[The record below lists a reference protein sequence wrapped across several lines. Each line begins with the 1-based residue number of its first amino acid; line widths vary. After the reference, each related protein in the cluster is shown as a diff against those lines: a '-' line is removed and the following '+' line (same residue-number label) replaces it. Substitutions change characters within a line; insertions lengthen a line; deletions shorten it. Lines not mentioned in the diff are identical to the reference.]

1 MKILQLFWWI
11 TSILLVNVLTGCEKR
26 DAVLPVL
33 TSSQSEI
40 EAAIDELAGF
50 FRMIG
55 MPSTLG
61 EFGLTLEDVDRL
73 ADCVIA
79 SKGEPF
85 GAFRKLTRDDVVAIY
100 KSAF

>member
-40 EAAIDELAGF
+40 EAAIDELPQRLRCNVGQSALAAAVYF
-50 FRMIG
+50 
-55 MPSTLG
+55 PSMLHSH
-61 EFGLTLEDVDRL
+61 L
-73 ADCVIA
+73 
-79 SKGEPF
+79 
-85 GAFRKLTRDDVVAIY
+85 RKTVPNYALHYYVRVPCLH
-100 KSAF
+100 